1 MPPTAECCI
10 ASRQVIRHDVPTM
23 AGSPDDLPPRK
34 VRLTTVLLVIVGLL
48 LSLWILG
55 LKVWHG
61 SNSPF
66 NTLVG
71 KAAFIG
77 LFVIVPIY
85 VHARVSRLVGW
96 LLMAGSVALWVSAA
110 GTQILIQLVSALAGV
125 AP

>member
-1 MPPTAECCI
+1 
-10 ASRQVIRHDVPTM
+10 M

-66 NTLVG
+66 NTLAG

-85 VHARVSRLVGW
+85 VHARVSRLAGW

>member
-1 MPPTAECCI
+1 
-10 ASRQVIRHDVPTM
+10 M

-61 SNSPF
+61 NDSPF
-66 NTLVG
+66 NTIAG
-71 KAAFIG
+71 KAVFIG

-85 VHARVSRLVGW
+85 VHARVSRLAGW
-96 LLMAGSVALWVSAA
+96 LLMAASIALWTSAP
-110 GTQILIQLVSALAGV
+110 GTQILIRLISALAGA